1 MLAIRQVFMWL
12 SFFSSCY
19 MWSPFDQTACTL
31 SLCQG
36 IQTFSPTILRGCV
49 ILTGKITSAKLWP
62 GVLINPLYAHR
73 APPISTI
80 SPTFVSF
87 RSEKHHWAPKDTATF
102 SAYHEAQNLV
112 FVSQS
117 PGDTSEQGGLGL
129 IISCCNYLSGIIAA
143 THWNLNT
150 GSINRTRQQLV
161 SHWRKVNLCSWIL
174 NFTNR
179 LACLVKY
186 TPILNSTFDNSY

>member
-12 SFFSSCY
+12 SFSSSCY

-49 ILTGKITSAKLWP
+49 ILTARSQVQSYDQEFL
-62 GVLINPLYAHR
+62 LIHYTPKELLLFQLFHLHLFPSGLRSTTGLPKTIMRHR
-73 APPISTI
+73 ICGLCVPAPRRYWGI
-80 SPTFVSF
+80 
-87 RSEKHHWAPKDTATF
+87 
-102 SAYHEAQNLV
+102 NC
-112 FVSQS
+112 
-117 PGDTSEQGGLGL
+117 SEQGGLGL

-150 GSINRTRQQLV
+150 GSINRTCQQLV
-161 SHWRKVNLCSWIL
+161 PHWCTVNLCSWIL

-179 LACLVKY
+179 LARLVKY